1 MAHSVPDLRIGAR
14 VAMRPSSG
22 RRAEQRARRH
32 ILRELDRRIL
42 QRAQPKPD
50 EP

>member
-1 MAHSVPDLRIGAR
+1 MAHSVPDLRTGAR
-14 VAMRPSSG
+14 VTVRLSG
-22 RRAEQRARRH
+22 SRRAEQRARRH

-42 QRAQPKPD
+42 QRAQPKAD

>member
-1 MAHSVPDLRIGAR
+1 MAHSVPDLRTGAR
-14 VAMRPSSG
+14 VTIRPSGS

-42 QRAQPKPD
+42 QRAQPKAD